1 MDKNEQPLK
10 AGATATHDFLGD
22 CSLRGTVPIAGG
34 GVNVTVDWLGPGR
47 GGLPPSVGTE
57 HLVLKFGLVGSPVY
71 MRWETYGWQLGRITD
86 VITSATPRLAK
97 KFNYRIMWA
106 DGSKGPAKLAVDNY
120 AYGTHARLN
129 SWVILVPS
137 A

>member
-47 GGLPPSVGTE
+47 GGFFFIVWSST
-57 HLVLKFGLVGSPVY
+57 
-71 MRWETYGWQLGRITD
+71 
-86 VITSATPRLAK
+86 VI
-97 KFNYRIMWA
+97 
-106 DGSKGPAKLAVDNY
+106 
-120 AYGTHARLN
+120 
-129 SWVILVPS
+129 
-137 A
+137 